1 MQGSRSHKI
10 PWLRMQVSDND
21 AGCVSCSDGGCGDG
35 DYASLVHYH
44 TRSLIRLC
52 SFPQNRCLQ
61 THPSVCHH
69 RFRNAEGFKP
79 LPHARST
86 HVKLT
91 QSQTQ
96 VSFFTFPLEVSK
108 PFFALSS
115 PHGTVGL
122 LQLPDDSLE
131 WFQGTAANGKLD
143 ISRRLKTSLAS
154 YGGLSQ
160 GMVQV
165 RTLQAYFVQL
175 FHHK

>member
-10 PWLRMQVSDND
+10 PWLRMRVSDDD
-21 AGCVSCSDGGCGDG
+21 AGCVACSDGRGGDG
-35 DYASLVHYH
+35 DYTSLVHQH
-44 TRSLIRLC
+44 THSLIWFC

-61 THPSVCHH
+61 THSSVCHH
-69 RFRNAEGFKP
+69 RFSNAEGFKP
-79 LPHARST
+79 LPHARTT
-86 HVKLT
+86 HYKLT
-91 QSQTQ
+91 QSPTQ
-96 VSFFTFPLEVSK
+96 VSSFTFPLEVSK

-143 ISRRLKTSLAS
+143 ISRRSKTSLAS

-165 RTLQAYFVQL
+165 RALQA
-175 FHHK
+175 